1 LTPRRQFVL
10 HVPANPVQQVLTRF
24 HRDEDGQTATEY
36 SGVLVIAVA
45 LAFAVGVFVL
55 SPVIVDVG
63 SDIEAYIL
71 TVFE

>member
-1 LTPRRQFVL
+1 VL
-10 HVPANPVQQVLTRF
+10 HVPANPIRQILTRT
-24 HRDEDGQTATEY
+24 HRDERGQTATEY
-36 SGVLVIAVA
+36 TGVLVIAVA

-63 SDIEAYIL
+63 NDIEAYIL